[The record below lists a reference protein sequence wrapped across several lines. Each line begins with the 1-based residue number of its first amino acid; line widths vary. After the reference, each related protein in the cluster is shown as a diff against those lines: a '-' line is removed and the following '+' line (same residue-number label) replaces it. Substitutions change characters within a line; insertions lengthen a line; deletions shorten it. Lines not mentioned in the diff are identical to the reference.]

1 MEDVLGLA
9 DKSNYFSNFLTVS
22 QKFDY
27 ICLYIFHIIYPT
39 KSIWQMILS
48 QTKIFNIFPYSI
60 QLGNMLKILINNC
73 DRETIR
79 YIPARDLWI
88 NRLYFSLLN
97 ESKYSYLTIDC
108 RKAGLAKYRTNA
120 NSNLEQF
127 CYFGQNKK
135 DRLFNKL
142 LAQRVDTGDNSLIF
156 QIDSVINITKNSET
170 KIFKPVEELKSLAK
184 YNNGKNENSDRQ
196 QSAVES
202 KFTDRKYFGRGS
214 KNGRRPKF
222 LS

>member
-1 MEDVLGLA
+1 M
-9 DKSNYFSNFLTVS
+9 
-22 QKFDY
+22 
-27 ICLYIFHIIYPT
+27 
-39 KSIWQMILS
+39 
-48 QTKIFNIFPYSI
+48 
-60 QLGNMLKILINNC
+60 
-73 DRETIR
+73 
-79 YIPARDLWI
+79 
-88 NRLYFSLLN
+88 
-97 ESKYSYLTIDC
+97 TIDC

-135 DRLFNKL
+135 GRLFNKF

-184 YNNGKNENSDRQ
+184 YNNGKNENSDSQ
-196 QSAVES
+196 QPAVES
-202 KFTDRKYFGRGS
+202 KFTDRKYFGRGL